1 MLGAAQASQYAGW
14 WSDRPPSV
22 VMSATGAL
30 GYEVYQTPSF
40 SWENNTGDGTY
51 PTNTYITT
59 LALGN
64 VNVSSYSSLSGFNNN
79 KWTMVMTFKLHMA
92 TGLTTNQG
100 IKMDNKFQGASGDF
114 TTNMAWVAGYNS
126 PVKLQINWPGD
137 GAIELPATGYDAY
150 NDQWLTLV
158 ATCSN
163 SSSDYLQWSGTGTG
177 SYYHRTCVY
186 YTDTAELIKQYD
198 TVSSTRPLGFPTAF
212 DTWFTSAGGNISTNR
227 SDSYSYSLGGTLPD
241 TQSGCTIKIANYWF
255 AFGTMFDPIM
265 QKAAG
270 DSSWLTTRPS
280 KTIGTAEAWFN
291 GQMAT
296 VGNTASYANVW
307 STTNS
312 MDNFTPTESGHQVG
326 LIINGTGNSTVFNA
340 RYSTTDIPKSSG

>member
-1 MLGAAQASQYAGW
+1 
-14 WSDRPPSV
+14 
-22 VMSATGAL
+22 
-30 GYEVYQTPSF
+30 
-40 SWENNTGDGTY
+40 
-51 PTNTYITT
+51 
-59 LALGN
+59 
-64 VNVSSYSSLSGFNNN
+64 
-79 KWTMVMTFKLHMA
+79 
-92 TGLTTNQG
+92 
-100 IKMDNKFQGASGDF
+100 
-114 TTNMAWVAGYNS
+114 
-126 PVKLQINWPGD
+126 
-137 GAIELPATGYDAY
+137 
-150 NDQWLTLV
+150 
-158 ATCSN
+158 
-163 SSSDYLQWSGTGTG
+163 
-177 SYYHRTCVY
+177 
-186 YTDTAELIKQYD
+186 LIKQYD

-227 SDSYSYSLGGTLPD
+227 SDSYSYSLGSTLPD
-241 TQSGCTIKIANYWF
+241 TQTGCTLKIANYWF
-255 AFGTMFDPIM
+255 AFGTMFDPVT
-265 QKAAG
+265 QKASG